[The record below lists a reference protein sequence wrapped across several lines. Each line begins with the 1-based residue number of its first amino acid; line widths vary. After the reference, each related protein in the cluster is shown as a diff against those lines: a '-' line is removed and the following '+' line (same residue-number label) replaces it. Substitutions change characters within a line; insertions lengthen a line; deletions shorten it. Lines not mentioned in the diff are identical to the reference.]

1 MKNVTAEGL
10 TSGNRLARNAI
21 YSLLGQALPMLVGI
35 VSIPI
40 LIKHLGTDRFGILTL
55 SWIVISYFSLFDLG
69 LGRALT
75 QLVAERLGKGDD
87 EKSISELTWTASLLM
102 LTLGLVGAVVFALLA
117 PWLVHQVLNVPMVIQ
132 SETLTT
138 FYILAFS
145 IPVVTSTAGLVGFLS
160 ALQRFDLI
168 NLVRVPMGLFMFL
181 GPLLALP
188 FSNQLTYVVG
198 ILLIGRV
205 VCWAIYGKLCV
216 KAMPALIEYRA
227 FKRELWAPLMKFGG
241 WMTLTNI
248 VGPLMV
254 YMDRFLISGLISV
267 TAVAYY
273 ATPYEVVTKLWIIPG
288 ALVTVLFPAFSSSF
302 GEDPRRTES
311 LFYRGVKYIF
321 LALFPIV
328 MGIIL
333 FAYEGLD
340 LWLSKEF
347 AQNSAP
353 VLQWLAIG
361 VLMNSLAQV
370 PFSLIQ
376 GIGRPDVT
384 SKLHLL
390 ELPFYVSLLWWLTI
404 SYGIAGAAYA
414 WVVRVAIDSIALFY
428 ISDIMGCS
436 RGKFFQEL
444 QFLIVLVLSLSAL
457 CFLNL
462 NIVQKTLVFFLL
474 LVAFCFAAWRIILD
488 VEERQLVRLKLS
500 EIGLGK
506 SV

>member
-1 MKNVTAEGL
+1 LKILVTGK
-10 TSGNRLARNAI
+10 RLARNAI

-102 LTLGLVGAVVFALLA
+102 LALGMVGSIVFSLLA
-117 PWLVHQVLNVPMVIQ
+117 PWLVHQVLNVPTAIQ
-132 SETLTT
+132 GETLTT
-138 FYILAFS
+138 CYILAFS

-181 GPLLALP
+181 GPLMALP

-227 FKRELWAPLMKFGG
+227 FKRELWAPLIKFGG

-273 ATPYEVVTKLWIIPG
+273 ATPYEIVTKLWIIPS
-288 ALVTVLFPAFSSSF
+288 ALVTVLFPAFSTSF
-302 GEDPRRTES
+302 CEDPKRAEM

-328 MGIIL
+328 LGIVL

-340 LWLSKEF
+340 LWLGKEF
-347 AQNSAP
+347 AQNGAS

-361 VLMNSLAQV
+361 VFINSLSQV

-376 GIGRPDVT
+376 GLGRPDVT
-384 SKLHLL
+384 SKLHMG
-390 ELPFYVSLLWWLTI
+390 ELPFYCLLLWMFT
-404 SYGIAGAAYA
+404 SNFGIAGAAIA
-414 WVVRVAIDSIALFY
+414 WVIRVTVDTVFLFWIAKSMLPGYSYFFRRLLIPSILITSLLPLPFFHLTLNGALK
-428 ISDIMGCS
+428 C
-436 RGKFFQEL
+436 L
-444 QFLIVLVLSLSAL
+444 LSL
-457 CFLNL
+457 
-462 NIVQKTLVFFLL
+462 LL
-474 LVAFCFAAWRIILD
+474 LSFFCILSWVKVLDREERSIILTGMRI
-488 VEERQLVRLKLS
+488 V
-500 EIGLGK
+500 
-506 SV
+506 

>member
-1 MKNVTAEGL
+1 MKNATAEGL

-87 EKSISELTWTASLLM
+87 EKTISELTWTASLLM
-102 LTLGLVGAVVFALLA
+102 LALGAVGAVVFALLA
-117 PWLVHQVLNVPMVIQ
+117 PWLVHQVLNVPMAIQ

-273 ATPYEVVTKLWIIPG
+273 ATPYEVVTKLWIIPS
-288 ALVTVLFPAFSSSF
+288 ALVTVLFPAFSTSF
-302 GEDPRRTES
+302 GEDPQRAER

-328 MGIIL
+328 LGIVL

-340 LWLSKEF
+340 VWLGKEF
-347 AQNSAP
+347 AQNGAS

-361 VLMNSLAQV
+361 ILINSLAQV
-370 PFSLIQ
+370 PFSFIQ
-376 GIGRPDVT
+376 GIGRPDIT
-384 SKLHLL
+384 SKFHLL
-390 ELPFYVSLLWWLTI
+390 ELPVYALMLWYCT
-404 SYGIAGAAYA
+404 SNFGIAGAAYA
-414 WVVRVAIDSIALFY
+414 WVFRVTLDVVFLFFVSSKFLGSTKNMLNLIGRLFFFVSFLFLVPFMAFNLY
-428 ISDIMGCS
+428 FKIVFIGISLTVFS
-436 RGKFFQEL
+436 FFSWIFL
-444 QFLIVLVLSLSAL
+444 LDFADKQFL
-457 CFLNL
+457 
-462 NIVQKTLVFFLL
+462 KM
-474 LVAFCFAAWRIILD
+474 
-488 VEERQLVRLKLS
+488 KLRRT
-500 EIGLGK
+500 
-506 SV
+506 